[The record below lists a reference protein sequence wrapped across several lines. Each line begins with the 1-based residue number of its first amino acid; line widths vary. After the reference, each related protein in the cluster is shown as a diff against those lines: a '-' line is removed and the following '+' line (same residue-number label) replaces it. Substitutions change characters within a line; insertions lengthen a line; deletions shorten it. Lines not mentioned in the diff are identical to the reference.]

1 MSEFTL
7 HPRLAA
13 DTIELGRFP
22 LSLLLLH
29 KDANYPWFILV
40 PRRSDLT
47 EIHQL
52 NDADRDQLMKESC
65 QLAKALELLYTPDK
79 LNLATIGN
87 MVPQLHFH
95 HVVRFK
101 SDPAW
106 PAPIWGAVPA
116 VEYEPEVI
124 RQRRDEICEVLIGGG
139 FKSSIQMS

>member
-7 HPRLAA
+7 HPRLEA
-13 DTIELGRFP
+13 DTIMLGRFP

-40 PRRSDLT
+40 PQRPGLT

-52 NDADRDQLMKESC
+52 SDADRDQLMKESC
-65 QLAKALELLYTPDK
+65 QLAKALEQLYSPDK

-95 HVVRFK
+95 HVVRFE

-116 VEYEPEVI
+116 VEYEPGVM
-124 RQRRDEICEVLIGGG
+124 RQQIDEICKVLMVGA
-139 FKSSIQMS
+139 FKPSSQIS